1 MKFLKWLLIFCVVMG
16 VWGWLMGDPKDQAAS
31 DPAPTSTSAP
41 AAKPAPKTVTKRPN
55 VEFSYGFGFVKLRA
69 YSCKPCS
76 DSQANNAADL
86 LAESG
91 KVTAHA
97 FFDMSPAKFQ
107 ELEGKISNANSWV
120 EAEQIIKA
128 ANPKKFRR
136 VMANGNM
143 MTN

>member
-1 MKFLKWLLIFCVVMG
+1 MKFLKWLLIFFVVMG
-16 VWGWLMGDPKDQAAS
+16 FWGWLTSDDEAPAAS

-41 AAKPAPKTVTKRPN
+41 APAPKPVTKRPN

-76 DSQANNAADL
+76 ESQANSAAQL
-86 LAESG
+86 LGESG

-97 FFDMSPAKFQ
+97 FFDMDAGSFQ
-107 ELEGKISNANSWV
+107 QLEGKISRAQSWV
-120 EAEQIIKA
+120 EAEQIIKE
-128 ANPKKFRR
+128 ANPKQFRR

-143 MTN
+143 MAY

>member
-1 MKFLKWLLIFCVVMG
+1 MKFLKWLLIFFVVMG
-16 VWGWLMGDPKDQAAS
+16 FWGWLTSDDQAPA
-31 DPAPTSTSAP
+31 DPAPTSTS
-41 AAKPAPKTVTKRPN
+41 KPAPAPKPVVERPN
-55 VEFSYGFGFVKLRA
+55 VEFSYGYTYVKLRA

-76 DSQANNAADL
+76 DSQANNAAQL

-97 FFDMSPAKFQ
+97 FFDMSSAKFQ
-107 ELEGKISNANSWV
+107 ELESKISRAKSWV
-120 EAEQIIKA
+120 EAEQIINE

-143 MTN
+143 LDY